1 MICWD
6 ADIDAGISA
15 KRGWR
20 WPTGADHGLVIVSF
34 DAYARGCWTIACAST
49 GDASAADKITAK
61 PARLKLIIKA
71 SSRICRA

>member
-34 DAYARGCWTIACAST
+34 DAYARGSWTT